1 MSAKSRGIAYTIYC
15 EQLYLSIFILNSIEM
30 KYIFFGLSISI
41 LMSCSE
47 ANQDK
52 PLEQLDKKSAREVV
66 LVTETKG
73 DSVLHITKQ
82 HIWFNGE
89 KIADKSDTIITA
101 KRVNTWSVGDTA
113 QTLSEVPIYVTVQ

>member
-1 MSAKSRGIAYTIYC
+1 
-15 EQLYLSIFILNSIEM
+15 M
-30 KYIFFGLSISI
+30 KYIFFGLAMTVLIS
-41 LMSCSE
+41 CTD
-47 ANQDK
+47 AKQDK

-66 LVTETKG
+66 LVTESKG

-89 KIADKSDTIITA
+89 KIAEKSDTIITA
-101 KRVNTWSVGDTA
+101 KRVNTWSVADST

>member
-1 MSAKSRGIAYTIYC
+1 
-15 EQLYLSIFILNSIEM
+15 
-30 KYIFFGLSISI
+30 
-41 LMSCSE
+41 MSCSE
-47 ANQDK
+47 ANQEK